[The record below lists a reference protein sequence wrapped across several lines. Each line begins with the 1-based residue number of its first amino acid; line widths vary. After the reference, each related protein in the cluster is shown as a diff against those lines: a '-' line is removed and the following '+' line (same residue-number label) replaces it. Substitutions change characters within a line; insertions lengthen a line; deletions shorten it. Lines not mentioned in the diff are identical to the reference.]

1 MAFLGFLQANG
12 RRDVGAIIKTL
23 GPQVMAEPL
32 GPALEELALAI
43 QNQLVGDSDLVV
55 SMRYWERDR
64 RLIDQYLKMLA

>member
-1 MAFLGFLQANG
+1 
-12 RRDVGAIIKTL
+12 
-23 GPQVMAEPL
+23 MAEPL

-43 QNQLVGDSDLVV
+43 QNQLVGDSDLDG